1 MHTAIGLA
9 ASLVLAVSGLPAGY
23 AQSQSQPAQ
32 PQPAGQ
38 DFLERPASLARLDV
52 AFDDLVARGF
62 TGTIAI
68 TRNGEPVY
76 DRSRNSDGRAFGMD
90 APIDILSMTKSFTG
104 LLVASLIEDGT
115 LSADTTLGGIF
126 ADVPDDKAAITVHQ
140 LLTHTAGLP
149 HSLGEDHEVLGR
161 DAYLARAWSTPLTAE
176 PGAGYDY
183 SNVGYSLLAAIVE
196 HVTGEPYDTVLRQR
210 ILLPA
215 GIEHTGYQS
224 VCCESAGD
232 AIRAAAEISW
242 GGGTPS
248 WHLIGNGGML
258 STPRDLLA
266 WVNAYETGRLG
277 GHDLRA
283 LTHRPYQEE
292 GDGAPT
298 HYGYGLVVEDIPGLG
313 RTYWHNGGS
322 RAFNGHW
329 RYYADQ
335 GVAIVVTSDQWEVD
349 PDSAERAM
357 AAALFGPAGD

>member
-9 ASLVLAVSGLPAGY
+9 ASLVLALSGLPAGS
-23 AQSQSQPAQ
+23 AQSGSQL
-32 PQPAGQ
+32 AGQ
-38 DFLERPASLARLDV
+38 GFLERPASLARLDA
-52 AFDDLVARGF
+52 AFDELVAQGF

-76 DRSRNSDGRAFGMD
+76 DRSHDSGDRTFGMD
-90 APIDILSMTKSFTG
+90 TPIDILSMTKSFTG
-104 LLVASLIEDGT
+104 LLAASLIEEGT
-115 LSADTTLGGIF
+115 LSADTPLGEIF
-126 ADVPDDKAAITVHQ
+126 ANVPDDKAAITVHQ

-149 HSLGEDHEVLGR
+149 HSLGDDHEVLGR
-161 DAYLARAWSTPLTAE
+161 DAYLARAWAVPLTAE
-176 PGAGYDY
+176 PGTGYDY
-183 SNVGYSLLAAIVE
+183 SNVGYSILAAIVE
-196 HVTGEPYDTVLRQR
+196 RLTGVSFDTALRQR

-224 VCCESAGD
+224 VCCENADEAARAVAG
-232 AIRAAAEISW
+232 ISW

-277 GHDLRA
+277 GHDVRA
-283 LTHRPYQEE
+283 LTHRPYQQE

-313 RTYWHNGGS
+313 RSYWHNGGS

-335 GVAIVVTSDQWEVD
+335 GVAIVVTSDQWEID
-349 PDSAERAM
+349 PDSAERAL
-357 AAALFGPAGD
+357 AAALFRPARD